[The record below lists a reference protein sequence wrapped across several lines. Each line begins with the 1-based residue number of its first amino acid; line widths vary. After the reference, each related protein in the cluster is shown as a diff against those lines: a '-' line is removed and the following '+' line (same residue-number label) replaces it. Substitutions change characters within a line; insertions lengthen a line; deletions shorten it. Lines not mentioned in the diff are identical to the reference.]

1 MIDAHQHFWRIGR
14 HGQVWPTADMP
25 LIHRDAL
32 PDEFE
37 LLARQLG
44 VTGSVTVQS
53 QPDDRDTDFLLSLA
67 AERPFVRG
75 VVGWADLEAPDAAG
89 RVASLASRP
98 KFRGLRPML
107 QDLERDDWIAEAR
120 IDAAIQAMIEQDMV
134 FDALVQPRHLK
145 PLRAFAARWPDLT
158 VVIDHGAKPPIG
170 DDIRAWRDG
179 LAGLAELPNVH
190 CKLSGLLTEV
200 RGGPAVAVV
209 PPVIDQIAALFGAT
223 RLLWGSDWPVLN
235 LAGGYGDWLTQC
247 LERIRPADRDAV
259 FGGNARRLY
268 RL

>member
-25 LIHRDAL
+25 VLHRDAL

-44 VTGSVTVQS
+44 VTGSVAVQS
-53 QPDDRDTDFLLSLA
+53 QPNDRDTEFLLALTA
-67 AERPFVRG
+67 KRPFVRG
-75 VVGWADLEAPDAAG
+75 VVGWVDLEAPDASG
-89 RVASLASRP
+89 RVASLAVRP

-107 QDLERDDWIAEAR
+107 QGLDRDDWIAEAR
-120 IDAAIQAMIEQDMV
+120 IDAALRVMMDEALV
-134 FDALVQPRHLK
+134 FDALVQPRHLA
-145 PLRAFAARWPDLT
+145 PLNRFVRRWPELT
-158 VVIDHGAKPPIG
+158 IVVDHAGKPPIG
-170 DDIRAWRDG
+170 EDLRLWRDG
-179 LAGLAELPNVH
+179 LSALAEAPNVH

-200 RGGPAVAVV
+200 RRGAAGEAV
-209 PPVIDQIAALFGAT
+209 PLVIDEIAALFGSA

-235 LAGGYGDWLTQC
+235 LSGRYEAWLTLC
-247 LERIRPADRDAV
+247 LDRIPPADQEAV

>member
-1 MIDAHQHFWRIGR
+1 VIDAHQHFWRIGR

-25 LIHRDAL
+25 ALYRDAL

-44 VTGSVTVQS
+44 VSGSVAVQS
-53 QPDDRDTDFLLSLA
+53 QPDDRDTEFLLALTAKRS
-67 AERPFVRG
+67 FVRG
-75 VVGWADLEAPDAAG
+75 VVGWADLEAPGAAG

-107 QDLERDDWIAEAR
+107 QSLDRDDWIADAR
-120 IDAAIQAMIEQDMV
+120 IDPAIQGMIDGNLV
-134 FDALVQPRHLK
+134 FDALVQPRHLA
-145 PLRAFAARWPDLT
+145 PLWRFAARWPALT
-158 VVIDHGAKPPIG
+158 IVIDHAAKPPVG
-170 DDIRAWRDG
+170 EDLRAWRDG

-200 RGGPAVAVV
+200 RRGPAADAV
-209 PPVIDQIAALFGAT
+209 PPVIDQIAALFGST
-223 RLLWGSDWPVLN
+223 RLLWGSDWPVLK
-235 LAGGYGDWLTQC
+235 LAGRYEDWLTLC
-247 LERIRPADRDAV
+247 RDRIQPVDHAAV

>member
-1 MIDAHQHFWRIGR
+1 
-14 HGQVWPTADMP
+14 MP
-25 LIHRDAL
+25 AIHRDAL

-44 VTGSVTVQS
+44 ITGSVAVQS
-53 QPDDRDTDFLLSLA
+53 QPNDRDTEFLLALTSK
-67 AERPFVRG
+67 RPFVGG

-89 RVASLASRP
+89 RVASLAARP

-107 QDLERDDWIAEAR
+107 QGLDRDDWIAEAR
-120 IDAAIQAMIEQDMV
+120 IDAAIRMMIDRNLV
-134 FDALVQPRHLK
+134 FDALVQPRHLT
-145 PLRAFAARWPDLT
+145 PLRRFAARWPDLT
-158 VVIDHGAKPPIG
+158 IIVDHAAKPPIG
-170 DDIRAWRDG
+170 DDLRAWRNG

-200 RGGPAVAVV
+200 RRDSAAGEV
-209 PPVIDQIAALFGAT
+209 PPVMDQTAALFGAT
-223 RLLWGSDWPVLN
+223 RLLWGSDWPVVN
-235 LAGGYGDWLTQC
+235 LAGRYEDWLTLC
-247 LERIRPADRDAV
+247 LDRIPPADHEAV